1 MAPPWDTSI
10 ALMPIKLMTN
20 GVGVSTSEEGER
32 GEREEKESERNGRR
46 KGQDSHLTRIYLDI
60 LRSQK
65 ESDGG

>member
-1 MAPPWDTSI
+1 
-10 ALMPIKLMTN
+10 MTN

>member
-46 KGQDSHLTRIYLDI
+46 KGQDSHLI
-60 LRSQK
+60 
-65 ESDGG
+65 